1 MKPMLRFFTLL
12 SLAFGGPLSFAGLYG
27 QTLDSARTSQL
38 DALFPEYDRMDR
50 PVLVVCIVQQGALIY
65 SKAFGMANL
74 ETRTVFT
81 PETVS
86 DIGSVA
92 KQITCM
98 AIVLLEQQGKLSFD
112 DDIRAFFPGLPDF
125 GTPITIRHLVHH
137 TSGLREIYAMLELG
151 GWIGGDG
158 IRQEDALTMV
168 SHLKELNFKPGDQY
182 AYCNTA
188 YMLLGEIIQ
197 RAGGK
202 PYEAWMREH
211 IFEPLGMR
219 QTYVMDIQGEL
230 FPNCAESY
238 GGTGPD
244 SWVKIYDNSTAF
256 GQGGIYTT
264 LPDLAKWADNFRTG
278 KVGGE
283 SGLRQ
288 MAQRGVLNSG
298 DTLRYAFGIE
308 HGRHG
313 NLALLQ
319 HSGASAGYRAML
331 TYVPE
336 QGLAIVMKANFA
348 GFNSELFNQK
358 VLQILFPE
366 EQKSGAGATPAQ
378 KISKPEELRLSAE
391 QLAAYAGTYFCPE
404 LESYYRIR
412 VDGGRLILNQRRL
425 GDFILKP
432 EEADR
437 FVSSSGFNLQFER
450 DKKSRLT
457 GFRISNSRVLR
468 LWVEKQKE

>member
-1 MKPMLRFFTLL
+1 MLRLFPLL
-12 SLAFGGPLSFAGLYG
+12 GLVLSGPLFFAGLYG
-27 QTLDSARTSQL
+27 QTLDSARVSQL
-38 DALFPEYDRMDR
+38 DALFREYDRTDR
-50 PVLVVCIVQQGALIY
+50 PGLAVGIVQKGALTY
-65 SKAFGMANL
+65 SKSFGMANL

-112 DDIRAFFPGLPDF
+112 DDIRTFFSDLPDF

-168 SHLKELNFKPGDQY
+168 RHLNELNFKPGNQY

-202 PYEAWMREH
+202 PYEVWMREH

-219 QTYVMDIQGEL
+219 HTYVMDIQGEL

-238 GGTGPD
+238 GANRLD

-288 MAQRGVLNSG
+288 MAQRGVLNNG
-298 DTLRYAFGIE
+298 DTLSYAFGIE
-308 HGRHG
+308 HGRFG
-313 NLALLQ
+313 NLALLR

-336 QGLAIVMKANFA
+336 HGMAIVMKANFA
-348 GFNSELFNQK
+348 GFNAETFTQK

-366 EQKSGAGATPAQ
+366 EQKPSAGASPAQ
-378 KISKPEELRLSAE
+378 GATKPAEIQLSAE
-391 QLAAYAGTYFCPE
+391 QLATYAGTYFCPE
-404 LESYYRIR
+404 LEAYYRIR
-412 VDGGRLILNQRRL
+412 VEDGRLVLNQRRL

-432 EEADR
+432 AETDR
-437 FVSSSGFNLQFER
+437 FETLSGFNLQFER
-450 DKKSRLT
+450 DKKSKPT

>member
-1 MKPMLRFFTLL
+1 
-12 SLAFGGPLSFAGLYG
+12 
-27 QTLDSARTSQL
+27 
-38 DALFPEYDRMDR
+38 
-50 PVLVVCIVQQGALIY
+50 
-65 SKAFGMANL
+65 
-74 ETRTVFT
+74 
-81 PETVS
+81 
-86 DIGSVA
+86 
-92 KQITCM
+92 
-98 AIVLLEQQGKLSFD
+98 
-112 DDIRAFFPGLPDF
+112 
-125 GTPITIRHLVHH
+125 
-137 TSGLREIYAMLELG
+137 MLELG

-158 IRQEDALTMV
+158 IRQKDALTMV
-168 SHLKELNFKPGDQY
+168 RHLRELNFKPGDQY

-188 YMLLGEIIQ
+188 YMLLGEIIG
-197 RAGGK
+197 RTGGK
-202 PYEAWMREH
+202 PFEVWMREN
-211 IFEPLGMR
+211 IFDPLGMR
-219 QTYVMDIQGEL
+219 DTYVMDIQGEL

-238 GGTGPD
+238 GANGRA

-288 MAQRGVLNSG
+288 MAQRGVLNNG
-298 DTLRYAFGIE
+298 DTLSYAFGIE

-313 NLALLQ
+313 SLALLQ

-336 QGLAIVMKANFA
+336 HGMAILMKANFA
-348 GFNSELFNQK
+348 GFQAETFVQK
-358 VLQILFPE
+358 ALQILFPE
-366 EQKSGAGATPAQ
+366 EQKRMASISPVQET
-378 KISKPEELRLSAE
+378 SKPAEPQLSAE

-404 LESYYRIR
+404 LEAYYRIR
-412 VDGGRLILNQRRL
+412 LENGQLTLNQRRL
-425 GDFILKP
+425 GDFTLKP
-432 EEADR
+432 SETDR
-437 FVSSSGFNLQFER
+437 FETSAGFKLQFER